1 MLFKKNK
8 NSGIIDFDEMSPL
21 EVVTYLFVYVML
33 SDNQISFEEKESWKE
48 SIQNLFPD
56 HLESRTEN
64 FFNESYMKLS
74 KLDRNSKKMLLYK
87 ICNAIN
93 NTLDKKR
100 IGKLGKM
107 LGLLIKSDGIV
118 MSSEKGTT
126 EIIETNLNIVIRL
139 DNNT

>member
-118 MSSEKGTT
+118 MSSEKGTS

>member
-1 MLFKKNK
+1 
-8 NSGIIDFDEMSPL
+8 MSPL

-64 FFNESYMKLS
+64 FFNESLIKLS

-107 LGLLIKSDGIV
+107 LGLLIKSDGII
-118 MSSEKGTT
+118 MSSEKSTS

>member
-1 MLFKKNK
+1 
-8 NSGIIDFDEMSPL
+8 MSPL

>member
-1 MLFKKNK
+1 LLFKKNK

>member
-1 MLFKKNK
+1 
-8 NSGIIDFDEMSPL
+8 MSPL

-118 MSSEKGTT
+118 MSSEKGTS